1 MKSKY
6 VLLALAMVL
15 LVAGVVVLAH
25 AQAMQNKDMHRGG
38 WFGRGHG
45 MFLQHMARYLDLTDA
60 QKAQIKSLW
69 DAQRPAMQPLLKQ
82 LAAGRKDMLAATA
95 NGAFDQAKVQ
105 AIASQQAQTMAQLTV
120 LREQLQSKIYNT
132 VLTSDQKAKV
142 DQMRQKQLS
151 HLDQWIQQG
160 TPRP

>member
-6 VLLALAMVL
+6 VQLVLAMVL
-15 LVAGVVVLAH
+15 VVAGVVVLAH
-25 AQAMQNKDMHRGG
+25 SQAVPGKGMRHGG
-38 WFGRGHG
+38 WFGARG
-45 MFLQHMARYLDLTDA
+45 MFLEHMARYLDLSDD
-60 QKAQIKSLW
+60 QRAQIKSLW
-69 DAQRPAMQPLLKQ
+69 EAQRPATEPLLKQ
-82 LAAGRKDMLAATA
+82 LAVGRKDMLAATA

-105 AIASQQAQTMAQLTV
+105 AIANQQAQILAQLTV

-151 HLDQWIQQG
+151 RLDQWIANG
-160 TPRP
+160 TPKQ